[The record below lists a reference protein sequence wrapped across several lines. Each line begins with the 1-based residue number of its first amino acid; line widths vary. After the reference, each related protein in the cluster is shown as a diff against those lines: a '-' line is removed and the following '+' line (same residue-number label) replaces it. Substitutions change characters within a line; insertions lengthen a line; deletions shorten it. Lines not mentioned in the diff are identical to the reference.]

1 MDDLG
6 KDKKFVN
13 TNQPQ
18 QSPEN
23 PVISR
28 AAMVQE
34 TIDLRKQQADARSK
48 LTESVV
54 NKRKQTAALH
64 GAERPATSALDADAE
79 AAHAAI
85 DADAEA
91 AHAAIETAAEAAHAV
106 IETAAAVTNP
116 GVAAEV
122 TKQMQEKLA
131 DSDKANDTV
140 PVLVADLTPDM
151 EKELIDKLDEKFI
164 NDDQPEPE
172 LEKMSF
178 DEVLN
183 LGMKDAMFVMDM
195 LKKEM
200 RARELRDIEMHNS
213 QMDTMIHIVNAMN
226 NVMEALKTMCN
237 RLSDINDT
245 LTDIKYN

>member
-23 PVISR
+23 PVKSR

-64 GAERPATSALDADAE
+64 GAERPATSAL
-79 AAHAAI
+79 

-213 QMDTMIHIVNAMN
+213 QMDTNLQIVNGIN
-226 NVMEALKTMCN
+226 NVTEAIQTMCN
-237 RLSDINDT
+237 MLSDINET
-245 LTDIKYN
+245 IGRLPIKTD